1 MSNTSET
8 ILRRLVFGATLV
20 GLASSL
26 AFLLVACGQ
35 TSTTTARSPAAAAP
49 PHPEW
54 NALPSAPIKVDAGL
68 TSVWTGRELIVSGI
82 RAGRDGTFIDPTEV
96 AAAYDPAALT
106 WRRLATPPRMDGP
119 CRRGAA
125 WSGTE
130 MLVWGCFGKAAAF
143 DPTTNHWRS
152 LPKAP
157 PGPGI
162 TAWTGSE
169 LIGWGGGCCGDAWSG
184 GSAYDPANDA
194 WRTLARTPLAPSQRA
209 SGAWTGH
216 ELVLFVYGLNP
227 ADGKPYPATF
237 ARAAAYDP
245 EAGTWRRLASPPT
258 PVEGAAVWDGHEL
271 LVAGG
276 GRTALAYDPASNR
289 WRRLAPLPSPRFGQ
303 TMVWTGKGLLLWGP
317 SDSTTADPVPGFAF
331 DPAADRWS
339 ALPAMPFADAYT
351 TAAWTGRTLLVVA
364 GSGSAAALTPLQER
378 RAR

>member
-8 ILRRLVFGATLV
+8 ILRRLVFGAALV

-35 TSTTTARSPAAAAP
+35 TSTSPARSPAAAAP
-49 PHPEW
+49 PRPEW
-54 NALPSAPIKVDAGL
+54 NALPAAPIKVDGAL
-68 TSVWTGRELIVSGI
+68 TSVWTGRELIVSGV
-82 RAGRDGTFIDPTEV
+82 RAGRDGTFIQATEV
-96 AAAYDPAALT
+96 AAAYDPAART

-143 DPTTNHWRS
+143 DPLTNHWRS
-152 LPKAP
+152 LPEAP
-157 PGPGI
+157 PGPGF

-169 LIGWGGGCCGDAWSG
+169 LIGWGGGCCDEAWSG

-194 WRTLARTPLAPSQRA
+194 WRTLARTPLAPSQGA
-209 SGAWTGH
+209 IGAWTGH
-216 ELVLFVYGLNP
+216 ELVLVVYGLNL
-227 ADGKPYPATF
+227 DDHKPYPATF
-237 ARAAAYDP
+237 ARSAAYDP
-245 EAGTWRRLASPPT
+245 ETDTWQRLASPPT
-258 PVEGAAVWDGHEL
+258 PVEGAGVWDGHEL

-289 WRRLAPLPSPRFGQ
+289 WRRFAPVPSPRFGQ
-303 TMVWTGKGLLLWGP
+303 TMVWTGNRLLLWGAP
-317 SDSTTADPVPGFAF
+317 TPDRFTPDPVHGFAY

-339 ALPAMPFADAYT
+339 TLPEMPFSDVNT
-351 TAAWTGRTLLVVA
+351 TATWTGHRLLVWS
-364 GSGSAAALTPLQER
+364 GSGAGASFGPAAKR
-378 RAR
+378 